1 MPQMIIANR
10 LEDGLTVFLADG
22 RSWVENIDDGVLI
35 EADADKDRLL
45 SQALTDEDN
54 CVVIDPYL
62 IEVTSDNGGRRPA
75 VYREAIRAFG
85 PSVRT
90 DLLAAAP
97 GE

>member
-10 LEDGLTVFLADG
+10 LEDGITVFLADG
-22 RSWVENIDDGVLI
+22 RSWVESIDDAVLI
-35 EADADKDRLL
+35 EADADSDRLL
-45 SQALTDEDN
+45 SLAKADERD
-54 CVVIDPYL
+54 CIVIDPYL
-62 IEVTSDNGGRRPA
+62 IEVTSDDGRLRPS

-90 DLLAAAP
+90 DLPAAAP